1 MHHDIRVID
10 RHSRFVL
17 AMKDEKVVAQLA
29 SPVGQH
35 ISIGARRQTSK
46 SNAMLAVENE
56 RAGSLQALALLLPMG
71 EVDN

>member
-10 RHSRFVL
+10 RHARFVL
-17 AMKDEKVVAQLA
+17 AMKDEEVVSQMA

-35 ISIGARRQTSK
+35 VGIGARRQTSK
-46 SNAMLAVENE
+46 SNAMFAIENE